1 MSNQCSVCV
10 VSEQYLCYY
19 KSLAF
24 LHMQVVC
31 FFSTECTCKVS
42 TSDAFITADK
52 LVSIVSYG
60 NVTDF
65 IAEYTCLCEYRLQ
78 K

>member
-1 MSNQCSVCV
+1 MSNLFSVYGA
-10 VSEQYLCYY
+10 SEQYLYYY

-24 LHMQVVC
+24 LHMQA
-31 FFSTECTCKVS
+31 FFFFIEYTCKVS
-42 TSDAFITADK
+42 TSDALITPDK

-65 IAEYTCLCEYRLQ
+65 IAEYTHICEYRLQ